1 MGSCP
6 LPNESNLDRTIRI
19 VVGLLLI
26 GLSIFANLSGTL
38 KIIFIVIGVIA
49 LITGLTGFC
58 LLYKVFN
65 FSTRK

>member
-1 MGSCP
+1 MGVCP

-26 GLSIFANLSGTL
+26 GLSIFTNLNGTL
-38 KIIFIVIGVIA
+38 KIVFIVIGTIA